1 MMQCDM
7 KICSNSIGRNMIGKL
22 IYSIETKGMLLLGGV
37 KLILLCEK
45 VKVVLSR
52 GLNIILYSF
61 SLNQGF
67 VPLGFPGKVFNEAT
81 LIIIVYSFS
90 FTEFLSQWVFLS
102 KVLMRHNNI
111 YLWTSKGECYKSC
124 GLWMFITPYL
134 LGFLLFIN
142 DHYF

>member
-7 KICSNSIGRNMIGKL
+7 KICSNSIGRNMIVKL

-45 VKVVLSR
+45 VKVVLSQ
-52 GLNIILYSF
+52 GLKIMLYSF

-90 FTEFLSQWVFLS
+90 FTEFISQWVFLS

-111 YLWTSKGECYKSC
+111 CLWTSKGECYENKFTCICVDVHNSN
-124 GLWMFITPYL
+124 L
-134 LGFLLFIN
+134 LGFF
-142 DHYF
+142 FS